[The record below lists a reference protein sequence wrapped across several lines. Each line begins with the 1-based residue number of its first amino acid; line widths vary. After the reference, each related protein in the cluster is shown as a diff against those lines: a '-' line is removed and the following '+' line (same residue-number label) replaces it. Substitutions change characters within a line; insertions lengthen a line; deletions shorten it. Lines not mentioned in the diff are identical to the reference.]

1 MLTRALVSVAPVLS
15 AVGTSSSSAS
25 ISWTALS
32 GLAGDYSVTISSSQS
47 GAAKSITTA
56 ETSLE
61 FFDLEPFT
69 KYTISLSCKTQDELV
84 YESTLALI
92 TDPNN
97 PELTLESTDSTSA
110 LLTWSKVPSVAK
122 YSITVADSIGAIVDR
137 ADITLA
143 RYSIENLTPYR
154 HYTVTVDAHYN
165 DKLLRSSIDIVTDP
179 EAPSLELSDVTPIS
193 GEVSWL
199 AVPGAESYI
208 VTCRKPNGKAAE
220 TVTFPAEG
228 PYSYSA
234 LNLDPD
240 ATFSITVEAVKGDKT
255 FPTTISLRTSAIPG
269 ISSVNVNSIRS
280 TSIELSWEVVS
291 VSGLVPIGS
300 KVIYF
305 TESSRRKSVQVEA
318 GVETLL
324 LEDLVPESS
333 YSIEVVQIFPFGTS
347 ASTKT
352 GAVTVPL
359 LVNVNVEDILSRSAQ
374 LSWTALSSAR
384 SYFITVEPE
393 LRGADNPINVF
404 TNHFTL
410 NDLDV
415 DTEYTLT
422 IFAEFDVSQTLA
434 TDLVDNIALT
444 TAPEPPLL
452 IVDDITST
460 SMKLASTSVPGAR
473 KYEVVYFTAAEPEI
487 DTEVVLHGD
496 GVDKIISGLEPETEY
511 VFKIRA
517 VLEGKHTDWVE
528 ARYTTGEAQI
538 VHRNRIPVIC
548 ITRSPITVPRDLRE
562 EKSF

>member
-1 MLTRALVSVAPVLS
+1 MLTPVLVSLAPVLS
-15 AVGTSSSSAS
+15 VFGTTSSSAS

-32 GLAGDYSVTISSSQS
+32 GLVGDYSVTISSSQS
-47 GAAKSITTA
+47 GAG
-56 ETSLE
+56 TSVTSTENFLE

-69 KYTISLSCKTQDELV
+69 KYSISLTCKTQDELV
-84 YESTLALI
+84 YESTLALV

-97 PELTLESTDSTSA
+97 PELTLESIDSTSA

-165 DKLLRSSIDIVTDP
+165 DKLLSSSIDLVTDP
-179 EAPSLELSDVTPIS
+179 EAPSLELTDVTPIS

-199 AVPGAESYI
+199 AVPGAESYK

-228 PYSYSA
+228 PHRYSA

-240 ATFSITVEAVKGDKT
+240 STFSITVEAVKGDKT

-269 ISSVNVNSIRS
+269 ISSVSVNSIQS

-291 VSGLVPIGS
+291 VSGLLSIAS
-300 KVIYF
+300 KVIYY
-305 TESSRRKSVQVEA
+305 TDSSKRKSVQVDA
-318 GVETLL
+318 GVESVL
-324 LEDLVPESS
+324 LEDLFSESS
-333 YSIEVVQIFPFGTS
+333 YTIEVAQIFPFGSSSATS
-347 ASTKT
+347 T

-359 LVNVNVEDILSRSAQ
+359 LANVNVEDILSRSAQ
-374 LSWTALSSAR
+374 LTWTALSSAQ
-384 SYFITVEPE
+384 SYVITVEPE

-415 DTEYTLT
+415 DTEYILT
-422 IFAEFDVSQTLA
+422 IFAEFDDNLA

-473 KYEVVYFTAAEPEI
+473 KYEVVYFSAAEPEI

-496 GVDKIISGLEPETEY
+496 GVDKIISALEPETEF

-517 VLEGKHTDWVE
+517 VLEGKNTNWVE
-528 ARYTTGEAQI
+528 ARYTTGE
-538 VHRNRIPVIC
+538 
-548 ITRSPITVPRDLRE
+548 T
-562 EKSF
+562 